1 MGAGASSLPPPSSP
15 PLGDLLPGG
24 SALPAALI
32 RELDRRSTV
41 HNVAQGTV
49 LLRQR
54 AVVDGLIVLVQGR
67 IATLI
72 DFAGTGDLVVE
83 ATEEPGRVFGWSGLV
98 APRRA
103 TATIRADA
111 DSRIVMLPLAVVR
124 DGPPRWTA
132 AVCGLVAGAL
142 ADRTRDLQAR
152 WAHPAS
158 APTEAAEP
166 AGVSGAAR
174 PSEVSGPSALSEVSG
189 DA

>member
-1 MGAGASSLPPPSSP
+1 MGAGSSP
-15 PLGDLLPGG
+15 PTPPPLDDLLPGG
-24 SALPAALI
+24 SALPAALL
-32 RELDRRSTV
+32 RELNRRSTL
-41 HNVAQGTV
+41 HDVAGGTV

-54 AVVDGLIVLVQGR
+54 AVVDDLIVLVRGR

-83 ATEEPGRVFGWSGLV
+83 TTEEPGRVFGWSGLV
-98 APRRA
+98 APGRA

-132 AVCGLVAGAL
+132 ALCALVAGAL
-142 ADRTRDLQAR
+142 ADRTRELQAR
-152 WAHPAS
+152 WARTVS
-158 APTEAAEP
+158 DQAEGP
-166 AGVSGAAR
+166 EPCVR
-174 PSEVSGPSALSEVSG
+174 PEVSG